1 MLLDYLLELELLDR
15 NFLVDTELQEHLAW
29 TVDDWS
35 RVLFSDESRF
45 CLTDSDKRVKV
56 WRRQGGGSVMA
67 WGGIPF
73 HDRTEL
79 YFIQSRTLNAHKYL
93 TVILGA
99 HNVPFMGFLG
109 KEATFMHDN
118 ARPHTA
124 RLVSAYL
131 DEVHVTRSAWPAR
144 SPDLNPIEHVWYQ
157 TFTETCAGP

>member
-56 WRRQGGGSVMA
+56 WRRQGERY
-67 WGGIPF
+67 
-73 HDRTEL
+73 DRTEL